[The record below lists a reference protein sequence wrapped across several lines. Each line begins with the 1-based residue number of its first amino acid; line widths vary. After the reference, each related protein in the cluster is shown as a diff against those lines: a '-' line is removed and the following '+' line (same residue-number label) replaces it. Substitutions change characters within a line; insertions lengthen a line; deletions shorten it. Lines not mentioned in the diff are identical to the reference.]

1 MTAAIKRFIDKVS
14 LIESRRTNTLVLP
27 IEEARLLRDELA
39 KLLVDNYELSNKK
52 NKDDQVIQVE
62 INGGS
67 W

>member
-27 IEEARLLRDELA
+27 IEEARLIRDELA
-39 KLLVDNYELSNKK
+39 KLLADNYELLNKQNK
-52 NKDDQVIQVE
+52 NDQVIQVE
-62 INGGS
+62 INGGN

>member
-14 LIESRRTNTLVLP
+14 LIESRQTNTLVLP

-39 KLLVDNYELSNKK
+39 KLLVDSFELSNKK

>member
-1 MTAAIKRFIDKVS
+1 MITIKRFIDKVS

-27 IEEARLLRDELA
+27 IDEARLLRDELA